1 METNVAVLVDA
12 KTEYTKQLV
21 QIVSPHLLSGLLTIY
36 DEAYGVCAS
45 NQEEDLTM
53 LTFQELLGEVPAWN
67 NVMVAEEAE
76 RITDES
82 KCDYLEDVI
91 TAVFVCHTK
100 ILTTVRVTNKD
111 RKINLKIPSVE
122 NFLHQVYIEM
132 AREFWKHPYL
142 LNPSDVSKLDYQH
155 NLQVAE
161 DKICACVEATVRKL
175 LPVKD
180 ILKEYLAEE
189 DDEVLDGAAASEN
202 PDEMASSPS
211 RSGKAEANTATTT
224 KADADADADVTVDN
238 LKETLTDTLKD
249 KIKNDLDTFKK
260 DDAIVVDTAKAA
272 GDGAQTGGG
281 GDGSTGADSGSS
293 VSSAFNS
300 MLDAI
305 AGKSDGGSG
314 GGGGSDTDIKSI
326 AVGGGSSSG
335 GAASATT
342 PEATTTT
349 SSSGT
354 TPFSLASP
362 TPPASTTTTG
372 STELSLDS
380 LTSGGSSST
389 TTGTPLSSMMTAGST
404 TTGSSELSL
413 DSLGSIEE
421 VKVDYGQPSSSSST
435 PSVQSSVLSEFDKMA
450 ASKTVGG
457 AAVPAPAPAP
467 APTTSYSFF

>member
-36 DEAYGVCAS
+36 DEAYGVCTS
-45 NQEEDLTM
+45 NKEEDLTM

-142 LNPSDVSKLDYQH
+142 LNPSEVSKLDYQH

-161 DKICACVEATVRKL
+161 DKICTCVESTIRKL

-189 DDEVLDGAAASEN
+189 DDDVINSVASSEN

-211 RSGKAEANTATTT
+211 RSNKS
-224 KADADADADVTVDN
+224 DAAVKTADADVTVDN
-238 LKETLTDTLKD
+238 LKETLTDKLKD

-260 DDAIVVDTAKAA
+260 DDAIVVDTAKPSE
-272 GDGAQTGGG
+272 GGAQT
-281 GDGSTGADSGSS
+281 DGGSS

-305 AGKSDGGSG
+305 AGKSDGGS
-314 GGGGSDTDIKSI
+314 SDGTDIKKI
-326 AVGGGSSSG
+326 AVGGGGSSSTPTP
-335 GAASATT
+335 ATPTVT
-342 PEATTTT
+342 PVSLT
-349 SSSGT
+349 SLS
-354 TPFSLASP
+354 
-362 TPPASTTTTG
+362 PPASPVNGASSPTTTG

-380 LTSGGSSST
+380 LTGGGSSSSST
-389 TTGTPLSSMMTAGST
+389 TTSTPLSSMMTTGST
-404 TTGSSELSL
+404 TTGSSEISL
-413 DSLGSIEE
+413 DSLGSIDE
-421 VKVDYGQPSSSSST
+421 VKVDYGQPSSSSSSSST

-450 ASKTVGG
+450 ASKTAGG
-457 AAVPAPAPAP
+457 AAAPAPAPAP
-467 APTTSYSFF
+467 ATSYSFF

>member
-12 KTEYTKQLV
+12 KNEYSKQLV

-45 NQEEDLTM
+45 NKEEDLTM

-82 KCDYLEDVI
+82 KCDYLEDII

-142 LNPSDVSKLDYQH
+142 LNPSEVSKLDYQH

-189 DDEVLDGAAASEN
+189 DDDVVDGATASDN

-211 RSGKAEANTATTT
+211 RSSKAEATTT
-224 KADADADADVTVDN
+224 KADADVTIDN
-238 LKETLTDTLKD
+238 LKETLTDKLKD

-260 DDAIVVDTAKAA
+260 DDAIVVDTAKAS
-272 GDGAQTGGG
+272 GGGAQTGGG
-281 GDGSTGADSGSS
+281 DTSADNGSS

-305 AGKSDGGSG
+305 AGKSDGGSS
-314 GGGGSDTDIKSI
+314 GSGTDIKSI
-326 AVGGGSSSG
+326 AVGGGGGSSS
-335 GAASATT
+335 T
-342 PEATTTT
+342 PTL
-349 SSSGT
+349 S
-354 TPFSLASP
+354 ASP
-362 TPPASTTTTG
+362 PVTSASPPASPVAGGSSPTTTG

-380 LTSGGSSST
+380 LTSGGSSSST
-389 TTGTPLSSMMTAGST
+389 TTPLSSMMTAGST
-404 TTGSSELSL
+404 TSASSEISL

-421 VKVDYGQPSSSSST
+421 VKVDYGQPSSSSSST
-435 PSVQSSVLSEFDKMA
+435 PSVQSSVMSEFDKMA
-450 ASKTVGG
+450 ASKTAGG
-457 AAVPAPAPAP
+457 GTPAPAPAP

>member
-161 DKICACVEATVRKL
+161 DKICACVEATIRKL

-189 DDEVLDGAAASEN
+189 DDDAVDGAAASEN

-211 RSGKAEANTATTT
+211 RSGKAEATTT
-224 KADADADADVTVDN
+224 KVGADADATVDN
-238 LKETLTDTLKD
+238 LKETLTDKLKD

-272 GDGAQTGGG
+272 EEGAQTGGG
-281 GDGSTGADSGSS
+281 GDTSADSGSS

-305 AGKSDGGSG
+305 AGKSDGGGS
-314 GGGGSDTDIKSI
+314 GSDTGTDIKSI

-335 GAASATT
+335 SAASATT
-342 PEATTTT
+342 PPATNG
-349 SSSGT
+349 SSDT
-354 TPFSLASP
+354 TPLSLASP
-362 TPPASTTTTG
+362 TSPASPTTTG

-380 LTSGGSSST
+380 LTGGGSSSSSST

-435 PSVQSSVLSEFDKMA
+435 PSVQSSVLSEFDKIA
-450 ASKTVGG
+450 ASKTAGG
-457 AAVPAPAPAP
+457 AAPAPAP

>member
-45 NQEEDLTM
+45 NKEEDLTM

-161 DKICACVEATVRKL
+161 DKICACVEATIRKL

-189 DDEVLDGAAASEN
+189 DDDAVDGAAASEN

-211 RSGKAEANTATTT
+211 RSGKAEATTT
-224 KADADADADVTVDN
+224 KAKADTEATVDH

-272 GDGAQTGGG
+272 EDDAQTGGG
-281 GDGSTGADSGSS
+281 AS

-314 GGGGSDTDIKSI
+314 GGGSDTDIKSI

-335 GAASATT
+335 SAASATT
-342 PEATTTT
+342 PEATND
-349 SSSGT
+349 SSGT
-354 TPFSLASP
+354 TPLSLTSPTPLASP
-362 TPPASTTTTG
+362 TTTG

-380 LTSGGSSST
+380 LTGGGSSST

-450 ASKTVGG
+450 ASKTAGG
-457 AAVPAPAPAP
+457 AAPAPAP

>member
-12 KTEYTKQLV
+12 KNEYTKQLV

-45 NQEEDLTM
+45 NKEEDLTM

-142 LNPSDVSKLDYQH
+142 LNPSEVSKLDYQH

-161 DKICACVEATVRKL
+161 DKICACVEATIRKL

-189 DDEVLDGAAASEN
+189 DDDAVDGAAASEN

-211 RSGKAEANTATTT
+211 RSSKAEATTT
-224 KADADADADVTVDN
+224 KADADVTVDN
-238 LKETLTDTLKD
+238 LKETLTDKLKD

-272 GDGAQTGGG
+272 GGGAQTGGG
-281 GDGSTGADSGSS
+281 AS

-314 GGGGSDTDIKSI
+314 GTDIKSI
-326 AVGGGSSSG
+326 AVGGGGSSSTP
-335 GAASATT
+335 ATPTPSATPTVT
-342 PEATTTT
+342 PL
-349 SSSGT
+349 
-354 TPFSLASP
+354 SLASL
-362 TPPASTTTTG
+362 TPPASPVVGASSPTTTG

-421 VKVDYGQPSSSSST
+421 VKVDYGQPSSSSSSSST

-457 AAVPAPAPAP
+457 AAPAPAP

>member
-82 KCDYLEDVI
+82 KCDYLEDII

-142 LNPSDVSKLDYQH
+142 LNPSEVSKLDYQH

-161 DKICACVEATVRKL
+161 DKICTCVEATIRKL

-189 DDEVLDGAAASEN
+189 DDDAVDRATESTN

-211 RSGKAEANTATTT
+211 HKSETTEPATAV
-224 KADADADADVTVDN
+224 DADVTVDN
-238 LKETLTDTLKD
+238 LKETLTNKIKD

-260 DDAIVVDTAKAA
+260 DDAITVDSSKA
-272 GDGAQTGGG
+272 GDDAQTGGG
-281 GDGSTGADSGSS
+281 TS

-305 AGKSDGGSG
+305 AGKSDSGSG
-314 GGGGSDTDIKSI
+314 GSDIKSI
-326 AVGGGSSSG
+326 AVGGSGSCST
-335 GAASATT
+335 SATST
-342 PEATTTT
+342 PSTT
-349 SSSGT
+349 SISTS
-354 TPFSLASP
+354 PASP
-362 TPPASTTTTG
+362 LPGASSPTTTG

-380 LTSGGSSST
+380 LTSGGSNST
-389 TTGTPLSSMMTAGST
+389 TPLSSMMNTGST
-404 TTGSSELSL
+404 TTGSSEISL
-413 DSLGSIEE
+413 DSLGSIDE

-450 ASKTVGG
+450 ASKTAGGG
-457 AAVPAPAPAP
+457 AEAPAPAP

>member
-12 KTEYTKQLV
+12 KNEYSKQLV

-45 NQEEDLTM
+45 NKEEDLTM

-82 KCDYLEDVI
+82 KCDYLEDII

-132 AREFWKHPYL
+132 ARECWKHPYL
-142 LNPSDVSKLDYQH
+142 LNPSEVSKLDYQH

-189 DDEVLDGAAASEN
+189 DDDVVDGATASDN

-211 RSGKAEANTATTT
+211 RSSKAEATTT
-224 KADADADADVTVDN
+224 KADADVTIDN
-238 LKETLTDTLKD
+238 LKETLTDKLKD

-260 DDAIVVDTAKAA
+260 DDAIVVDTAKASG
-272 GDGAQTGGG
+272 GDAQTGGG
-281 GDGSTGADSGSS
+281 AS

-314 GGGGSDTDIKSI
+314 GSGTDIKSI
-326 AVGGGSSSG
+326 AVGGGGSSSTP
-335 GAASATT
+335 TT
-342 PEATTTT
+342 PTLSASPTV
-349 SSSGT
+349 
-354 TPFSLASP
+354 TPLSLASL
-362 TPPASTTTTG
+362 TPPASPVAGGSSPTTTG
-372 STELSLDS
+372 STELPLDS
-380 LTSGGSSST
+380 LTSGGSSSSRST
-389 TTGTPLSSMMTAGST
+389 TTSTPLSSMMTAGST
-404 TTGSSELSL
+404 TSASSEISL

-421 VKVDYGQPSSSSST
+421 VKVDYGQPSSSSSST

-450 ASKTVGG
+450 ASKTAGG
-457 AAVPAPAPAP
+457 GTPAPAPAP
-467 APTTSYSFF
+467 APTTAYSFF

>member
-45 NQEEDLTM
+45 NKEEDLTM

-142 LNPSDVSKLDYQH
+142 LNPSEVSKLDYQH

-211 RSGKAEANTATTT
+211 RSGKAEATATTT
-224 KADADADADVTVDN
+224 KADADVTVDN
-238 LKETLTDTLKD
+238 LKETLTDKLKD

-260 DDAIVVDTAKAA
+260 DDDIVVDTAKAA

-281 GDGSTGADSGSS
+281 AS

-314 GGGGSDTDIKSI
+314 GDEHLGTCEQYSQREALSI
-326 AVGGGSSSG
+326 V
-335 GAASATT
+335 
-342 PEATTTT
+342 
-349 SSSGT
+349 
-354 TPFSLASP
+354 
-362 TPPASTTTTG
+362 
-372 STELSLDS
+372 
-380 LTSGGSSST
+380 
-389 TTGTPLSSMMTAGST
+389 
-404 TTGSSELSL
+404 
-413 DSLGSIEE
+413 
-421 VKVDYGQPSSSSST
+421 
-435 PSVQSSVLSEFDKMA
+435 
-450 ASKTVGG
+450 
-457 AAVPAPAPAP
+457 
-467 APTTSYSFF
+467 